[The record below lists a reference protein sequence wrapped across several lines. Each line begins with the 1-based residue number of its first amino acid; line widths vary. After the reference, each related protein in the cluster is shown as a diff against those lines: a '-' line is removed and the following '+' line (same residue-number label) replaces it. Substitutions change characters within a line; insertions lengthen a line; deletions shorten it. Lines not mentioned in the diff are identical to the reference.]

1 MAWTWRRRKSLIPG
15 VRFNFGRKGISTTV
29 GPRGASMTF
38 GPNGTYL
45 NTSIPGTGI
54 YNRQKIG
61 GASNTMQTNNSNNM
75 GCGEALIIIFG
86 FLMWL
91 MVLCVVLF
99 SFAVNV
105 WMGCIYTAVFIL
117 THIVVGKVAKERE
130 ATSAAVPQEKSIST
144 PTPKTSPTED
154 PHQITEEYYNLVT
167 KAAED
172 LYVDYERVIEQND
185 IDNLVSSMGVQFV
198 MNGAPMTDVK
208 EKVRLLFW
216 IDVTRCYT
224 GLGHLIDLSSKE
236 GLGLFYFIALTKGCE
251 PKKPFANLSMMKAVY
266 QADVEII
273 LKGIKAYID
282 KAPALSEV
290 FLMSRLLSSTNSTL
304 HRKFLVDI
312 YRFASVTA
320 KADNKVT
327 NEEAEWLSNIL
338 KLQGGENKEIVPE
351 EDDEPVYSSNT
362 PVIEERLDPIFADAA
377 RWVVD
382 NQDGSTSKLQRQ
394 FEIGY
399 NRAGKLSDQLEAA
412 GIVGPNKGQKGRDV
426 LIDNRDKLEQLL
438 ADLLG
443 DDYTTAGGDKSNSPA
458 KRTTKPK
465 TQDPTKMLDELIG
478 LESVKKEV
486 ETLSNFIKIQQTR
499 AAKGLKTSAVSYHC
513 VFTGNPGTGKTTV
526 ARILAKIYKN
536 LGVVSKGHLVE
547 TDRAGL
553 VAEYVGQTAVKTNK
567 IIDSALDGVLFID
580 EAYSLIG
587 GGESDYG
594 KEAIATLLKRMED
607 NRDRL
612 IVILAGYTKNM
623 KDFIDSNPGLQSRFN
638 RYIEFPDYS
647 AEELIQIF
655 EANMKKYEYH
665 FGKGAKEALQNYFEN
680 EVANKDANFGNGRL
694 VRNVFE
700 KTLERQ
706 ANRLAHEVN
715 LTTDKLSQ
723 IEIEDFPIK

>member
-1 MAWTWRRRKSLIPG
+1 MAWTWRKRKSIIPG
-15 VRFNFGRKGISTTV
+15 VRLNFGRKGISTTI

-38 GPNGTYL
+38 GPNGTYF
-45 NTSIPGTGI
+45 NTSIPGTGL
-54 YNRQKIG
+54 YNRQRIG
-61 GASNTMQTNNSNNM
+61 GRNKNRQMTTDNSGCLSIFLILLSLSLWLLVITTALVGFAIQTWV
-75 GCGEALIIIFG
+75 GCIFVG
-86 FLMWL
+86 I
-91 MVLCVVLF
+91 VVL
-99 SFAVNV
+99 
-105 WMGCIYTAVFIL
+105 
-117 THIVVGKVAKERE
+117 THVVVAIVVRTKANKQISENTPASGNEND
-130 ATSAAVPQEKSIST
+130 EK
-144 PTPKTSPTED
+144 D
-154 PHQITEEYYNLVT
+154 PHQITEEYYKQVT

-172 LYVDYERVIEQND
+172 LYADYERVVKLHD
-185 IDNLVSSMGVQFV
+185 IDTLVSSMGVQFV

-208 EKVRLLFW
+208 DKVRLLFW
-216 IDVTRCYT
+216 VDMTRCYT

-236 GLGLFYFIALTKGCE
+236 GLGLFYFIALTKGCV
-251 PKKPFANLSMMKAVY
+251 PKKPFANLAIVKAVY
-266 QADVEII
+266 QADAEAI
-273 LKGIKAYID
+273 LKGIKAYLD
-282 KAPALSEV
+282 KAPTIPEV
-290 FLMSRLLSSTNSTL
+290 FLLSRLLSKNDTAL
-304 HRKFLVDI
+304 HRKFLVDM
-312 YRFASVTA
+312 YRFASITA
-320 KADNKVT
+320 KADNTVT
-327 NEEAEWLSNIL
+327 DEEAEWLSNIL
-338 KLQGGENKEIVPE
+338 KLQGGGNQEFVPQEDE
-351 EDDEPVYSSNT
+351 EEQELT
-362 PVIEERLDPIFADAA
+362 PISAPHIPDLDPLFVEVA
-377 RWVVD
+377 RWVVAK
-382 NQDGSTSKLQRQ
+382 QEGSTARMQRQ

-399 NRAGKLSDQLEAA
+399 NRAGKISDQLETA
-412 GIVGPNKGQKGRDV
+412 GVVGPNKGAEGREV
-426 LIDNRDKLEQLL
+426 LIKDKVQLERMLM
-438 ADLLG
+438 G
-443 DDYTTAGGDKSNSPA
+443 IKGNDYEKAEDSTKA
-458 KRTTKPK
+458 KGTLSHTTKPK

-478 LESVKKEV
+478 LDSVKKEV

-647 AEELIQIF
+647 AEELLQIF

-665 FGKGAKEALQNYFEN
+665 FGEGAKEALQQYFAN

>member
-1 MAWTWRRRKSLIPG
+1 MAWSWRKRKTLIPG
-15 VRFNFGRKGISTTV
+15 VRLNFGKRGISATI

-45 NTSIPGTGI
+45 NTSIPGTGL
-54 YNRQKIG
+54 YNRKKIG
-61 GASNTMQTNNSNNM
+61 GRNSTQMTNDNS
-75 GCGEALIIIFG
+75 GCGRFFLILLSAILWILVAFWAIAG
-86 FLMWL
+86 
-91 MVLCVVLF
+91 
-99 SFAVNV
+99 FAVNV
-105 WMGCIYTAVFIL
+105 YVGIAFVSVLVITHTLVAVF
-117 THIVVGKVAKERE
+117 VNRRA
-130 ATSAAVPQEKSIST
+130 ATTNGTTSRMQNIEKDVQNADTINRGSEDIS
-144 PTPKTSPTED
+144 
-154 PHQITEEYYNLVT
+154 EEYFKLVT
-167 KAAED
+167 KASED
-172 LYVDYERVIEQND
+172 LFSDYEKVLKLHD
-185 IDNLVSSMGVQFV
+185 IDTIVDKVGVKVV
-198 MNGAPMTDVK
+198 MNEIPITDSK
-208 EKVRLLFW
+208 DKVRLLFW

-236 GLGLFYFIALTKGCE
+236 GLGLFYFIALTKGCA
-251 PKKPFANLSMMKAVY
+251 PKRPYSNFTIVKAVY
-266 QADVEII
+266 QDDAEKI
-273 LKGIKAYID
+273 LKAIKACLDSTPSI
-282 KAPALSEV
+282 PEV
-290 FLMSRLLSSTNSTL
+290 FLLSRLLSSSETTL
-304 HRKFLVDI
+304 YRKFLVDI
-312 YRFASVTA
+312 YRFASIIA
-320 KADNKVT
+320 KADNTVT
-327 NEEAEWLSNIL
+327 NEEAEWLSNIM
-338 KLQGGENKEIVPE
+338 KLQNNSSQDIIQ
-351 EDDEPVYSSNT
+351 EDDEPVSRSYNET
-362 PVIEERLDPIFADAA
+362 IIRNLDPMFAEVA
-377 RWVVD
+377 RWVVAH
-382 NQDGSTSKLQRQ
+382 QEGSTSRLQRQ

-399 NRAGKLSDQLEAA
+399 NRAGTLSDQLEEA
-412 GIVGPNKGQKGRDV
+412 GIVGPNKGPKGRNV
-426 LIDNRDKLEQLL
+426 LIQDLKELEKLLSTLL
-438 ADLLG
+438 NSN
-443 DDYTTAGGDKSNSPA
+443 YSKSVVESQMHV
-458 KRTTKPK
+458 TSVKPIRVN
-465 TQDPTKMLDELIG
+465 TQNPTKMLDKLIG
-478 LESVKKEV
+478 LDSVKKEV

-567 IIDSALDGVLFID
+567 IIDTALDGVLFID

-647 AEELIQIF
+647 AEALLQIY

-665 FGKGAKEALQNYFEN
+665 FGEGAKEHLQQYFEN

-706 ANRLAHEVN
+706 ANRLAREVN
-715 LTTDKLSQ
+715 LTMDKLSQ
-723 IEIEDFPIK
+723 IEVDDFPVK

>member
-1 MAWTWRRRKSLIPG
+1 MAWTWRKRKSIIPG
-15 VRFNFGRKGISTTV
+15 VRLNFGRKGISTTI

-38 GPNGTYL
+38 GPNGTYF
-45 NTSIPGTGI
+45 NTSIPGTGL
-54 YNRQKIG
+54 YNRQRIG
-61 GASNTMQTNNSNNM
+61 GNKSNTQMTSDNTGCKDFFIKMLSFSLWLLVIVLALM
-75 GCGEALIIIFG
+75 GFG
-86 FLMWL
+86 INTW
-91 MVLCVVLF
+91 VGCVF
-99 SFAVNV
+99 I
-105 WMGCIYTAVFIL
+105 CILIL
-117 THIVVGKVAKERE
+117 THVIVAIYAKNKASQSVNASSP
-130 ATSAAVPQEKSIST
+130 AT
-144 PTPKTSPTED
+144 D
-154 PHQITEEYYNLVT
+154 PHEITEEYYNQVT

-172 LYVDYERVIEQND
+172 LYADYERVVRLHD
-185 IDNLVSSMGVQFV
+185 IDTLVSSMGVQFV

-208 EKVRLLFW
+208 DKVRLLFW

-236 GLGLFYFIALTKGCE
+236 GLGLFYFIALTKGCA
-251 PKKPFANLSMMKAVY
+251 PKKPFANLAIVKAVY
-266 QADVEII
+266 QADAESI

-282 KAPALSEV
+282 TAPALYEV
-290 FLMSRLLSSTNSTL
+290 FLMSRLLSSNDTTL

-312 YRFASVTA
+312 YRFASITA
-320 KADNKVT
+320 KADNTVT
-327 NEEAEWLSNIL
+327 SEEAEWLSNIL
-338 KLQGGENKEIVPE
+338 KLQGGGNQEFVTDVDEEEPE
-351 EDDEPVYSSNT
+351 LT
-362 PVIEERLDPIFADAA
+362 PISAPHIPLLDPMFTDVA
-377 RWVVD
+377 RWVVAK
-382 NQDGSTSKLQRQ
+382 QEGSTSRIQRQ

-399 NRAGKLSDQLEAA
+399 NRAGKLSDQLQEA
-412 GIVGPNKGQKGRDV
+412 GIVGPNKGPKGRDV
-426 LIDNRDKLEQLL
+426 LIQDPQKLEELL
-438 ADLLG
+438 LLVLQN
-443 DDYTTAGGDKSNSPA
+443 DYSSPTGSSSSTDA
-458 KRTTKPK
+458 KPISKPRS
-465 TQDPTKMLDELIG
+465 QNPSKMLDSLIG

-486 ETLSNFIKIQQTR
+486 ETLTNFIKIQQTR
-499 AAKGLKTSAVSYHC
+499 EAKGLKTSAVSYHC

-580 EAYSLIG
+580 EAYSLISKS
-587 GGESDYG
+587 ENDYG

-612 IVILAGYTKNM
+612 IVILAGYTKEM

-647 AEELIQIF
+647 AEELLQIF

-665 FGKGAKEALQNYFEN
+665 FGEGAKEALQQYFAN
-680 EVANKDANFGNGRL
+680 EVAHKDANFGNGRL

-723 IEIEDFPIK
+723 IEIEDFPLS

>member
-105 WMGCIYTAVFIL
+105 WMGCIFTAVFIL

-154 PHQITEEYYNLVT
+154 PHRITEEYYNIVT

-338 KLQGGENKEIVPE
+338 KLQGGDNKEIVPE

-362 PVIEERLDPIFADAA
+362 PVIEGRLDPIFADAA

-587 GGESDYG
+587 GGESDY
-594 KEAIATLLKRMED
+594 
-607 NRDRL
+607 
-612 IVILAGYTKNM
+612 
-623 KDFIDSNPGLQSRFN
+623 
-638 RYIEFPDYS
+638 
-647 AEELIQIF
+647 EL
-655 EANMKKYEYH
+655 
-665 FGKGAKEALQNYFEN
+665 
-680 EVANKDANFGNGRL
+680 
-694 VRNVFE
+694 
-700 KTLERQ
+700 
-706 ANRLAHEVN
+706 
-715 LTTDKLSQ
+715 
-723 IEIEDFPIK
+723 